1 MIAASMGFV
10 LSLLPGFGVQ
20 PGLLPVAGVG
30 PDTSCVV
37 MDMPT
42 EDRLSPLDSLTF
54 SVQDHPVKVCYGR
67 PSARG
72 RTMIGGRDVPY
83 GRLWRTGAN
92 EPTMIHTTTAISVAG
107 IEIERGS
114 YSLYT
119 VPGEDEWVVI
129 VNRSITQWGH
139 IAEYSYKVKAQ
150 EVGKAKVARER
161 LDDHVETMRF
171 RTEPAEG
178 GSATLVLEWEHTRVR
193 ITITPSGS

>member
-1 MIAASMGFV
+1 MIIASMGII
-10 LSLLPGFGVQ
+10 LSLLPGTGAP
-20 PGLLPVAGVG
+20 PGLLPAAGFG
-30 PDTSCVV
+30 PDTSCIV

-42 EDRLSPLDSLTF
+42 DDRLSPLDSLTF
-54 SVQDHPVKVCYGR
+54 PVQGHPVKLCYGR

-72 RTMIGGRDVPY
+72 RTMIGGRDV
-83 GRLWRTGAN
+83 N
-92 EPTMIHTTTAISVAG
+92 VAG

-150 EVGKAKVARER
+150 EVGKAKVPHER

-171 RTEPAEG
+171 RAEPAEG
-178 GSATLVLEWEHTRVR
+178 GGVTLVLEWERTRVA
-193 ITITPSGS
+193 IPVTSAGS